1 MARSDKTNAGRKP
14 AARTPAPRVPEKRA
28 ESRKEQRVAK
38 PAATRAG
45 RPASNTRPAATKQ
58 ASSGVKSA
66 AKVNRKSASTSRTK
80 PAATTAAS
88 ASKRARL
95 LAGEPLRVHASDLH
109 GRLTTLYPDAHCE
122 LDFQTPLQLLV
133 ATILSA
139 QCTDKRVNMVTPAL
153 FAAYPTAQALA
164 DAPIEH
170 LEELVKTT
178 GFFRM
183 KAKNIQGMARALVER
198 HGGEVPADM
207 DALIQLPGVGRK
219 TANVVLG
226 NAFNINHGV
235 VVDTHV
241 GRLATRL
248 GLTRET
254 DPVKVE
260 EALIALFPQES
271 WTMLSHLLIFHGR
284 RVCDARKPRCG
295 ECVLAERCP
304 SSLV

>member
-1 MARSDKTNAGRKP
+1 MARSGASGGARQPLSRQRPGSTRGAGTTPRTPKP
-14 AARTPAPRVPEKRA
+14 ASKAPGKPSAKP
-28 ESRKEQRVAK
+28 KAK
-38 PAATRAG
+38 PANADA
-45 RPASNTRPAATKQ
+45 
-58 ASSGVKSA
+58 KSA
-66 AKVNRKSASTSRTK
+66 TK
-80 PAATTAAS
+80 PAAKS
-88 ASKRARL
+88 ATKRAPTIARTKSAAATKTVARKIAQALTGERL
-95 LAGEPLRVHASDLH
+95 KSHAGDLH

-122 LDFQTPLQLLV
+122 LDFQSPLQLLV

-164 DAPIEH
+164 EAPIEH

-183 KAKNIQGMARALVER
+183 KAKNVQGMARALVER

-207 DALIQLPGVGRK
+207 EALVRLPGVGRK

-226 NAFNINHGV
+226 NAFGINHGV

-248 GLTRET
+248 GLTTET

-260 EALIALFPQES
+260 EALMPLFPQPS

-284 RVCDARKPRCG
+284 RVCDAKRPRCG
-295 ECVLAERCP
+295 ECALAEICP
-304 SSLV
+304 SAVR